1 MTKATCEDTLIV
13 KKRDLKNDYFS
24 LVLAPFSQTARIKAG
39 QFVHL
44 RLPSTDLYF
53 RRAFSVATISPKKK
67 EIEIIFK
74 VFGRGTR
81 LLSGFDEGDH
91 IDVMGPLGKSFTFP
105 EKTDKVIMVAGGVGF
120 PPLMFLAEQLVKH
133 GYNPKSIEFF
143 YGGRSATDLVERTRI
158 KKLGV
163 NLHLVTN
170 NGTLGAK
177 GLVTKPVE
185 DFIKKHSQ
193 SKLRLFG
200 CGPEQM
206 LKSVD
211 DLSMKYQLPG
221 QLALEALMPC
231 GVGICL
237 GCVVELKKGGYDRV
251 CVDGPIF
258 DTGVVKFAP

>member
-1 MTKATCEDTLIV
+1 MTKATCEDTFIV

-24 LVLAPFSQTARIKAG
+24 IVLAPFSQTAKIKPG

-44 RLPSTDLYF
+44 RLPSTDIYF
-53 RRAFSVATISPKKK
+53 RRAFSVSAIYPKKK

-74 VFGRGTR
+74 VFGRGTKI
-81 LLSGFDEGDH
+81 LGGLDLGDH
-91 IDVMGPLGKSFTFP
+91 IDLMGPLGKSFTYP
-105 EKTDKVIMVAGGVGF
+105 EKTDRVVMVAGGVGF
-120 PPLMFLAEQLVKH
+120 PPLMFLAEELVNH

-143 YGGRSATDLVERTRI
+143 YGGRSATDLVERARI

-163 NLHLVTN
+163 NLHLATN
-170 NGTLGAK
+170 DGSIGTK
-177 GLVTKPVE
+177 GLITKAVE
-185 DFIKKHSQ
+185 DFIKKHSN
-193 SKLRLFG
+193 SKLRLYS
-200 CGPEQM
+200 CGPERM

-211 DLSMKYQLPG
+211 DLSLKYQVPG

-237 GCVVELKKGGYDRV
+237 GCVVELKEGGFDRV
-251 CVDGPIF
+251 CVDGPVF